1 MENKQIKF
9 SSSAREALKAGLDT
23 LADAVK
29 VTLGPAG
36 RNVLLQKGNGAH
48 ITKDG
53 VSVAKEVQL
62 ENPFMN
68 MGVQLVKEVSQKTAD
83 EAGDGT
89 TTATVLAQSIAE
101 SGFLL
106 VEDGTNPI
114 YLKRGMDK
122 AVEVVVSE
130 LDKQSIKVGDKVE
143 QIATISANG
152 DENIG
157 KLISDAFDKVGK
169 DGVITVEE
177 SKGIE
182 TSMEIVDGMQF
193 DKGFLSTHFATN
205 TEKIIAELENPYI
218 LLYDGRINNMNDILK
233 LLEGVAQ
240 ASKPLV
246 IIADDVEGE
255 VLGTLVVNK
264 LRGALN
270 VCAVK
275 SPEFGDRRKLIL
287 DDIATLTGGEVFSK
301 DKGMKLDKFSWDW
314 FGEARTVT
322 VTKDQTTIVDGKGG
336 TERIE
341 ARIEELQQQIEQAG
355 SPFETEKLQE
365 RLAKFVGG
373 VGIIHVGGNTETE
386 MKEKKDRVDD
396 ALNATKAAVEEGIV
410 PGGGS
415 ALLYAREAITTTEGE
430 SGIGSRIV
438 YQACGKPFSQILTN
452 AGYAEVQSM
461 ILANTLTNSEDG
473 DVWTGYNLKTES
485 MVNMKEAGIIDP
497 AKVTRTALE
506 DAASVAGTILL
517 TECVI
522 VEDPDN
528 KDEVDPMAGI
538 MAKEAEIKVEEIK
551 TKVAKR
557 VPPGDRW
564 APLSNTTVK
573 LDSLTDVLEFIYQDT
588 GKTQFY
594 MDAKEGFVYVVDT
607 EEVVIEPEPEKKY
620 NLYGDR
626 D

>member
-62 ENPFMN
+62 ENPYMN

-89 TTATVLAQSIAE
+89 TTATVLAQAIASE
-101 SGFLL
+101 GFKL
-106 VEDGTNPI
+106 VEEGTNPV

-275 SPEFGDRRKLIL
+275 APSFGDRKKEMMK
-287 DDIATLTGGEVFSK
+287 DIATVTGGTFIQPEIGQKLEDVTLDMLGIAEKVVVSK
-301 DKGMKLDKFSWDW
+301 D
-314 FGEARTVT
+314 T
-322 VTKDQTTIVDGKGG
+322 TTIVNG
-336 TERIE
+336 
-341 ARIEELQQQIEQAG
+341 AG
-355 SPFETEKLQE
+355 STEEISERVQSIKTQIDESQSDYEKEKMQE
-365 RLAKFVGG
+365 RLAKLAGG
-373 VGIIHVGGNTETE
+373 VAVLYIGAGSEVEL
-386 MKEKKDRVDD
+386 KEKKDRVDD
-396 ALNATKAAVEEGIV
+396 ALQATKAAMEEGV
-410 PGGGS
+410 VEGGGIALLRTIKEVAKLDLGNEAEQNGVNVILS
-415 ALLYAREAITTTEGE
+415 ALE
-430 SGIGSRIV
+430 S
-438 YQACGKPFSQILTN
+438 PFRQILIN
-452 AGYAEVQSM
+452 GGWDV
-461 ILANTLTNSEDG
+461 EDG
-473 DVWTGYNLKTES
+473 LGHLDGKGFNAKDGTYVDMY
-485 MVNMKEAGIIDP
+485 EAGIIDP
-497 AKVTRTALE
+497 KKVTRTAIQN
-506 DAASVAGTILL
+506 ASSVVGMILT
-517 TECVI
+517 TECMI
-522 VEDPDN
+522 VDKPS
-528 KDEVDPMAGI
+528 
-538 MAKEAEIKVEEIK
+538 KEEN
-551 TKVAKR
+551 VAQKQMLM
-557 VPPGDRW
+557 G
-564 APLSNTTVK
+564 
-573 LDSLTDVLEFIYQDT
+573 
-588 GKTQFY
+588 
-594 MDAKEGFVYVVDT
+594 
-607 EEVVIEPEPEKKY
+607 
-620 NLYGDR
+620 
-626 D
+626 